1 MRHVHR
7 FGLCLI
13 RTSAV
18 QNRIKTIFDSLF
30 LLLPARLEAVAA
42 TTQII
47 LLLRRSIFYIF
58 AHKFISYKWTAYVT
72 RTTKHYVQ
80 DFPYKRTIGLYVES
94 WTSWRATWLKNV
106 AVDVTSMRS
115 CYGGKSYGGRGGC
128 RPANRNIFKRGILS
142 YEVVVDLSKAARTTC
157 RKMLRILRGQ
167 IDRLF
172 PPFNEHLTNRYKP
185 SRWFV

>member
-115 CYGGKSYGGRGGC
+115 CYGGKSYGGRGGLSSSKSKYFQKRDSVLRSSRGFVEGC
-128 RPANRNIFKRGILS
+128 THYMQKNVAHSPRSNRSTIPAI
-142 YEVVVDLSKAARTTC
+142 
-157 RKMLRILRGQ
+157 
-167 IDRLF
+167 
-172 PPFNEHLTNRYKP
+172 
-185 SRWFV
+185 